1 MKDMEEKGIFSCCPS
16 VLIIHFLPSFMTM
29 LVLVQTCSARSAL
42 LLSIRSLSGW
52 NPRNRDCSLGRD
64 VSD

>member
-1 MKDMEEKGIFSCCPS
+1 
-16 VLIIHFLPSFMTM
+16 LIIHFLPSFMTM
-29 LVLVQTCSARSAL
+29 LVLGQTCSAMSAL
-42 LLSIRSLSGW
+42 LLSIWSLSGW